1 MKDRK
6 FLVLKRTKPKRCKK
20 CGIAIRQEN
29 KSMLCNYCKE
39 GTKRPKKITGA
50 YYE

>member
-6 FLVLKRTKPKRCKK
+6 FLIAKGDKPKRCKV

-29 KSMLCNYCKE
+29 KSMLCNYCRE
-39 GTKRPKKITGA
+39 GSRRPKKITGT

>member
-20 CGIAIRQEN
+20 CGIAIRDEN
-29 KSMLCNYCKE
+29 KSLLCNYCKE
-39 GTKRPKKITGA
+39 GHGTPKKMRGIL
-50 YYE
+50 